1 MPIFGKFDPRA
12 KQVLDTAQQTAI
24 NLRRR
29 FWGTEHLLIGLLARA
44 ADDLPG
50 LPDNIT
56 LESVQE
62 AVKQLTS
69 PSQLPPKVLE
79 LTPRMKN
86 VLDESL
92 SLVQKHQLGQVTPTV
107 LWIALLQEQDAVA
120 VRILTVFGADVQ
132 ALRREAFEN
141 LRANQDDGAEQVK
154 STLEKNSRDLTDLAR
169 KGKLDPVIGREK
181 EIERMAQILSRRTK
195 NNPVLIGAPGVGK
208 SAVAEGLA
216 QRIVENDVPD
226 TLLGKRLLSLDIGSL
241 IAGTKYRGEFEE
253 RMKDVV
259 REIQNA
265 PDIILFIDELQNI
278 MGAGKAEGSIDAAGI
293 LKPALARG
301 EVQCIGATT
310 LDDYRKH
317 IEKDAALSR
326 RFQPVMV
333 DEPDNEK
340 TLEILKGLR
349 PYYEEHHHVHI
360 TDEALSSAV
369 ELSARYIADRFLPDK
384 AVDVMDEAA
393 SRVRLRAFAAPV
405 GIKELERKLDEVVD
419 GKRKAISNQDYEKAA
434 RMRDEER
441 SLREQVSRAKDE
453 WNLARDQMKPNVTED
468 DIAAV
473 VAGWTGIPVQRMTTI
488 ESKRLMQL
496 EETLHKRVIG
506 QDEAV
511 TAISRAIRRA
521 RAGLQDPKRPIGS
534 FIFLGPT
541 GVGKTELCRALGE
554 AMFGDE
560 DALIRL
566 DMSEYM
572 EKHTASRMVGS
583 PPGYVG
589 YEEGG
594 QLTEQ
599 VRRKPYSVVLFDE
612 IEKAHPDVFNMLL
625 QILEDGRLTDNM
637 GRVTSFKNTIIV
649 MTSNAGAAQ
658 LVSGRSLGFG
668 GSTGPGGMDHEEM
681 KTRVLDEI
689 KRIFRPEFI
698 NRVDE
703 IIVFHALSD
712 AEIVQIARLMLEAI
726 ITRMQERGISLSF
739 EDDAV
744 ALLAK
749 HGFDP
754 QYGARPLR
762 RAIQRMVEDA
772 LSEQIVSGALME
784 GDKVCM
790 FARDGKLDFIVD
802 KAEGQD
808 KETVTAEPLAT

>member
-12 KQVLDTAQQTAI
+12 KQVLDIAQQTAI
-24 NLRRR
+24 SLRRR

-56 LESVQE
+56 LDSVQE
-62 AVKQLTS
+62 AVKQLSS

-92 SLVQKHQLGQVTPTV
+92 SLVQKRQLGQVTPAV
-107 LWIALLQEQDAVA
+107 LWIALLQEQEAVA

-132 ALRREAFEN
+132 ALLRDALAM
-141 LRANQDDGAEQVK
+141 LRANQDGDTEQAK
-154 STLEKNSRDLTDLAR
+154 STLEKNSRDLTELAR

-216 QRIVENDVPD
+216 QRIVEDDVPD

-259 REIQNA
+259 REIQNS

-326 RFQPVMV
+326 RFQPIMV

-349 PYYEEHHHVHI
+349 PYYEEHHHVII

-393 SRVRLRAFAAPV
+393 SRVRLRAFAAPT
-405 GIKELERKLDEVVD
+405 GIKKLEYKLDEVVA
-419 GKRKAISNQDYEKAA
+419 GKRNAISNQDYEKAA

-441 SLREQVSRAKDE
+441 SLREQVA
-453 WNLARDQMKPNVTED
+453 LARDEWD
-468 DIAAV
+468 
-473 VAGWTGIPVQRMTTI
+473 
-488 ESKRLMQL
+488 
-496 EETLHKRVIG
+496 H
-506 QDEAV
+506 
-511 TAISRAIRRA
+511 A
-521 RAGLQDPKRPIGS
+521 R
-534 FIFLGPT
+534 
-541 GVGKTELCRALGE
+541 
-554 AMFGDE
+554 
-560 DALIRL
+560 
-566 DMSEYM
+566 
-572 EKHTASRMVGS
+572 EK
-583 PPGYVG
+583 
-589 YEEGG
+589 
-594 QLTEQ
+594 
-599 VRRKPYSVVLFDE
+599 
-612 IEKAHPDVFNMLL
+612 
-625 QILEDGRLTDNM
+625 
-637 GRVTSFKNTIIV
+637 
-649 MTSNAGAAQ
+649 
-658 LVSGRSLGFG
+658 
-668 GSTGPGGMDHEEM
+668 
-681 KTRVLDEI
+681 
-689 KRIFRPEFI
+689 
-698 NRVDE
+698 
-703 IIVFHALSD
+703 
-712 AEIVQIARLMLEAI
+712 
-726 ITRMQERGISLSF
+726 
-739 EDDAV
+739 
-744 ALLAK
+744 
-749 HGFDP
+749 
-754 QYGARPLR
+754 
-762 RAIQRMVEDA
+762 
-772 LSEQIVSGALME
+772 
-784 GDKVCM
+784 
-790 FARDGKLDFIVD
+790 
-802 KAEGQD
+802 
-808 KETVTAEPLAT
+808 

>member
-1 MPIFGKFDPRA
+1 
-12 KQVLDTAQQTAI
+12 
-24 NLRRR
+24 
-29 FWGTEHLLIGLLARA
+29 
-44 ADDLPG
+44 
-50 LPDNIT
+50 
-56 LESVQE
+56 
-62 AVKQLTS
+62 
-69 PSQLPPKVLE
+69 
-79 LTPRMKN
+79 
-86 VLDESL
+86 
-92 SLVQKHQLGQVTPTV
+92 
-107 LWIALLQEQDAVA
+107 
-120 VRILTVFGADVQ
+120 
-132 ALRREAFEN
+132 
-141 LRANQDDGAEQVK
+141 
-154 STLEKNSRDLTDLAR
+154 
-169 KGKLDPVIGREK
+169 
-181 EIERMAQILSRRTK
+181 MAQILSRRTK

-511 TAISRAIRRA
+511 TAISRAICRA
-521 RAGLQDPKRPIGS
+521 RAAYRIQ
-534 FIFLGPT
+534 
-541 GVGKTELCRALGE
+541 
-554 AMFGDE
+554 
-560 DALIRL
+560 
-566 DMSEYM
+566 
-572 EKHTASRMVGS
+572 
-583 PPGYVG
+583 
-589 YEEGG
+589 
-594 QLTEQ
+594 
-599 VRRKPYSVVLFDE
+599 SV
-612 IEKAHPDVFNMLL
+612 P
-625 QILEDGRLTDNM
+625 
-637 GRVTSFKNTIIV
+637 
-649 MTSNAGAAQ
+649 
-658 LVSGRSLGFG
+658 
-668 GSTGPGGMDHEEM
+668 
-681 KTRVLDEI
+681 
-689 KRIFRPEFI
+689 
-698 NRVDE
+698 
-703 IIVFHALSD
+703 
-712 AEIVQIARLMLEAI
+712 
-726 ITRMQERGISLSF
+726 
-739 EDDAV
+739 
-744 ALLAK
+744 
-749 HGFDP
+749 
-754 QYGARPLR
+754 
-762 RAIQRMVEDA
+762 
-772 LSEQIVSGALME
+772 
-784 GDKVCM
+784 
-790 FARDGKLDFIVD
+790 
-802 KAEGQD
+802 
-808 KETVTAEPLAT
+808 

>member
-1 MPIFGKFDPRA
+1 MFGKFDPKA
-12 KQVLDTAQQTAI
+12 KQVLDFAQQAAI
-24 NLRRR
+24 TLRHRY
-29 FWGTEHLLIGLLARA
+29 WGTEHLLIGLVARA
-44 ADDLPG
+44 SDDLPG
-50 LPDNIT
+50 LPENVT
-56 LESVQE
+56 LEAVQD
-62 AVKQLTS
+62 AVRQLAA
-69 PSQLPPKVLE
+69 PSQMPPKVLE
-79 LTPRMKN
+79 LTPRMKK
-86 VLDESL
+86 VLDDVL
-92 SLVQKHQLGQVTPTV
+92 ARAHKAQQLPVRSGM
-107 LWIALLQEQDAVA
+107 LWQALLMEQDSVA
-120 VRILTVFGADVQ
+120 VRILTVFGCDMEV
-132 ALRREAFEN
+132 LRRQAAEAAGPHEEE
-141 LRANQDDGAEQVK
+141 ADHTQ
-154 STLEKNSRDLTDLAR
+154 STLEKNSRDLTALAR
-169 KGKLDPVIGREK
+169 QGKLDPVIGREK

-216 QRIVENDVPD
+216 QRIVDEDVPE

-259 REIQNA
+259 QEIRS
-265 PDIILFIDELQNI
+265 DESIILFIDELQNI

-301 EVQCIGATT
+301 EMQCIGATT

-333 DEPDNEK
+333 DEPDTEK
-340 TLEILKGLR
+340 SVQILKGLR
-349 PYYEEHHHVHI
+349 PHYEQHHHVSLP
-360 TDEALSSAV
+360 DETLESAV
-369 ELSARYIADRFLPDK
+369 EFSARYIADRFLPDK

-393 SRVRLRAFAAPV
+393 SRVRLRAFAMPP
-405 GIKELERKLDEVVD
+405 GIKQSEKSLEETTAQK
-419 GKRKAISNQDYEKAA
+419 KAAIAKQDYEKAA
-434 RMRDEER
+434 DLRDKELRLKNDIETLKKDWDQER
-441 SLREQVSRAKDE
+441 SQRRPE
-453 WNLARDQMKPNVTED
+453 VTPD
-468 DIAAV
+468 DVADV
-473 VAGWTGIPVQRMTTI
+473 VAGWTGIPVQRMTMV
-488 ESKRLMQL
+488 ESARLMKL
-496 EETLHKRVIG
+496 EETLHRRVIG
-506 QDEAV
+506 QEEAV
-511 TAISRAIRRA
+511 GAVSRAIRRA

-560 DALIRL
+560 NAMIRL

-572 EKHTASRMVGS
+572 EKHTVSRMVGS

-612 IEKAHPDVFNMLL
+612 IEKAHPDVFNILL

-637 GRVTSFKNTIIV
+637 GRVTSFKNSIIV
-649 MTSNAGAAQ
+649 MTSNAGAQDLA
-658 LVSGRSLGFG
+658 SGRSLGFG
-668 GSTGPGGMDHEEM
+668 GGSKGSDMGYEEM
-681 KTRVLDEI
+681 KTRVMDAM
-689 KRIFRPEFI
+689 KHVFRPEFI

-703 IIVFHALSD
+703 IIVFHPLSD
-712 AEIVQIARLMLEAI
+712 REIHAISGLMLDVI
-726 ITRMQERGISLSF
+726 IKRMKEKEIHLSF
-739 EDDAV
+739 EEDAV

-749 HGFDP
+749 TGFDP

-772 LSEQIVSGALME
+772 LSEKIVAGTLKAGDHVRMYAD
-784 GDKVCM
+784 GDKLG
-790 FARDGKLDFIVD
+790 FSIEEEARTDAPD
-802 KAEGQD
+802 A
-808 KETVTAEPLAT
+808 VTDASAV

>member
-1 MPIFGKFDPRA
+1 MSMFGKFNQKA
-12 KQVLDTAQQTAI
+12 KQVLDISQQSAI
-24 NLRRR
+24 SLRHR
-29 FWGTEHLLIGLLARA
+29 FWGTEHLLVGLLTRA
-44 ADDLPG
+44 ADDLPS
-50 LPDNIT
+50 LPHNIT
-56 LESVQE
+56 LESVQD
-62 AVKQLTS
+62 AVRQLSS

-79 LTPRMKN
+79 LTPRMKR

-92 SLVQKHQLGQVTPTV
+92 ALIRQRQLGQVTTHA
-107 LWIALLQEQDAVA
+107 LWYCLLSEEDSVA
-120 VRILTVFGADVQ
+120 VRILTVFGADIN
-132 ALRREAFEN
+132 LLKREASDY
-141 LRANQDDGAEQVK
+141 LRATPDESAEQSK
-154 STLEKNSRDLTDLAR
+154 STLEKNSRDLTALA
-169 KGKLDPVIGREK
+169 KQGKLDPVIGREK

-216 QRIVENDVPD
+216 QRIIEDDVPE
-226 TLLGKRLLSLDIGSL
+226 TLLGKRLLSLDLGSL

-259 REIQNA
+259 AELEQDDNT
-265 PDIILFIDELQNI
+265 ILFIDELQNI

-301 EVQCIGATT
+301 EIQCIGATT
-310 LDDYRKH
+310 LEDYRKH

-333 DEPDNEK
+333 DEPDSERSV
-340 TLEILKGLR
+340 EILKGLR
-349 PYYEEHHHVHI
+349 PHYESHHQVMI
-360 TDEALSSAV
+360 TDEALESAV

-384 AVDVMDEAA
+384 AVDVMDEAC
-393 SRVRLRAFAAPV
+393 SRVRLRAFAAPADL
-405 GIKELERKLDEVVD
+405 KQYEQELDEAVEK
-419 GKRKAISNQDYEKAA
+419 KRAAIARQDYEAA
-434 RMRDEER
+434 ADLRDDER
-441 SLREQVSRAKDE
+441 QLREKINQ
-453 WNLARDQMKPNVTED
+453 ARDMWKQTRETLRPQVTED
-468 DIAAV
+468 DVADV
-473 VAGWTGIPVQRMTTI
+473 VAGWTGIPVQRMTMI

-511 TAISRAIRRA
+511 TAVSKAIRRA

-560 DALIRL
+560 DAVIRL

-572 EKHTASRMVGS
+572 EKHTVSRMVGS

-658 LVSGRSLGFG
+658 LATGRSLGF
-668 GSTGPGGMDHEEM
+668 SDSSAPAGMNHEEM

-689 KRIFRPEFI
+689 KRMFRPEFI

-703 IIVFHALSD
+703 IMVFHSLSSD
-712 AEIVQIARLMLEAI
+712 QIAQIAKLMLETI
-726 ITRMQERGISLSF
+726 ITRMKEQGITLAFS
-739 EDDAV
+739 DDAV

-749 HGFDP
+749 SGFDP

-772 LSEQIVSGALME
+772 LSEQIVAGGLKE
-784 GDKVCM
+784 GDHVHM
-790 FARDGKLDFIVD
+790 FEEDGKLSYTLNQAEN
-802 KAEGQD
+802 KASEP
-808 KETVTAEPLAT
+808 VTADQPVS

>member
-1 MPIFGKFDPRA
+1 MPIFGKFDPKA
-12 KQVLDTAQQTAI
+12 KQALDAAQQSAI
-24 NLRRR
+24 SLRHR
-29 FWGTEHLLIGLLARA
+29 FWGTEHLLIGLLTVASA
-44 ADDLPG
+44 DLPG
-50 LPDNIT
+50 MPDNVT
-56 LESVQE
+56 LDNVQD
-62 AVKQLTS
+62 AVRQLSS

-79 LTPRMKN
+79 LTPRMKK

-92 SLVQKHQLGQVTPTV
+92 ARAQKQLKGPVTTAM
-107 LWIALLQEQDAVA
+107 LWYCLLLETDSVA
-120 VRILTVFGADVQ
+120 VRILTVFGCDIE
-132 ALRREAFEN
+132 ALRTEAADS
-141 LRANQDDGAEQVK
+141 LRASPADGADQNK
-154 STLEKNSRDLTDLAR
+154 STLEKNSRDLTALAR
-169 KGKLDPVIGREK
+169 QGKLDPVIGRDK

-216 QRIVENDVPD
+216 QRIVEDDVPD

-259 REIQNA
+259 SEIQQD
-265 PDIILFIDELQNI
+265 PSIILFIDELQNI

-301 EVQCIGATT
+301 EMQCIGATT

-333 DEPDNEK
+333 DEPDSERS
-340 TLEILKGLR
+340 LEILKGLR
-349 PYYEEHHHVHI
+349 PHYEAHHHVTI
-360 TDEALSSAV
+360 TDEALAAAV

-393 SRVRLRAFAAPV
+393 SRVRLREFAAPV
-405 GIKELERKLDEVVD
+405 GIKEMEKNLDAVTAE
-419 GKRKAISNQDYEKAA
+419 KRQAITQQDYEKAA
-434 RMRDEER
+434 RLRDDERVLRQQIQTARDEW
-441 SLREQVSRAKDE
+441 DT
-453 WNLARDQMKPNVTED
+453 ARDSLKPRVTED
-468 DIAAV
+468 DIADV
-473 VAGWTGIPVQRMTTI
+473 VAGWTGIPVQRMTMI
-488 ESKRLMQL
+488 ESARLMKL
-496 EETLHKRVIG
+496 EETLHQRVIG

-511 TAISRAIRRA
+511 VAVSKAIRRA

-572 EKHTASRMVGS
+572 EKHTVSRMVGS

-594 QLTEQ
+594 QLTEA

-649 MTSNAGAAQ
+649 MTSNAGATQ
-658 LVSGRSLGFG
+658 LATGRSLGFG
-668 GSTGPGGMDHEEM
+668 GKDGPGAMDHEEM

-689 KRIFRPEFI
+689 KRVFRPEFL
-698 NRVDE
+698 NRLDE

-712 AEIVQIARLMLEAI
+712 SEIAQIANLMLDVI
-726 ITRMQERGISLSF
+726 IKRMAERQIALSF
-739 EDDAV
+739 TEDAV

-749 HGFDP
+749 SGFDP

-772 LSEQIVSGALME
+772 LSEQIVSGALKEGDSVRMHAE
-784 GDKVCM
+784 GDKLG
-790 FARDGKLDFIVD
+790 FTLQKDESAQSP
-802 KAEGQD
+802 E
-808 KETVTAEPLAT
+808 LADQAIT

>member
-1 MPIFGKFDPRA
+1 MPIFGKFDSNA
-12 KQVLDTAQQTAI
+12 KQVLDAAQQAAI
-24 NLRRR
+24 TLRHR

-44 ADDLPG
+44 AEDLPT
-50 LPDNIT
+50 LPSNVT
-56 LESVQE
+56 LEAVQD
-62 AVKQLTS
+62 AVRQLSS
-69 PSQLPPKVLE
+69 PSQMPPKVLE
-79 LTPRMKN
+79 LTPRMKK

-92 SLVQKHQLGQVTPTV
+92 SRAQKHQQIPVSTAM
-107 LWIALLQEQDAVA
+107 LWYCLLSETDSVA
-120 VRILTVFGADVQ
+120 VRILTVFGADIE
-132 ALRREAFEN
+132 ALQREASDS
-141 LRANQDDGAEQVK
+141 LRAAPEESSEQNK
-154 STLEKNSRDLTDLAR
+154 STLEKNSRDLTAMAR
-169 KGKLDPVIGREK
+169 LGKLDPVIGREK

-216 QRIVENDVPD
+216 QRIADDDVPD
-226 TLLGKRLLSLDIGSL
+226 TLLGKRLLALDIGSL

-259 REIQNA
+259 SEIQN
-265 PDIILFIDELQNI
+265 DDSIILFIDELQNI

-301 EVQCIGATT
+301 ELQCIGATT

-317 IEKDAALSR
+317 IEKDSALSR

-333 DEPDNEK
+333 DEPDSERS
-340 TLEILKGLR
+340 LEILKGLR
-349 PYYEEHHHVHI
+349 PYYEAHHHVQI
-360 TDEALSSAV
+360 LDEALASAV

-393 SRVRLRAFAAPV
+393 SRVRLKAFAAPL
-405 GIKELERKLDEVVD
+405 GIKELEKKLDQVIAR
-419 GKRKAISNQDYEKAA
+419 KREAISLQDYEKAA
-434 RMRDEER
+434 GLRDSER
-441 SLREQVSRAKDE
+441 ILREQIHT
-453 WNLARDQMKPNVTED
+453 ARDDWDTARDSLKPQVNED
-468 DIAAV
+468 DIADV
-473 VAGWTGIPVQRMTTI
+473 VAGWTGIPVQRMTMI
-488 ESKRLMQL
+488 ESKRLMKL

-506 QDEAV
+506 QEEAV
-511 TAISRAIRRA
+511 KAVSRAIRRA

-560 DALIRL
+560 EALIRL

-572 EKHTASRMVGS
+572 EKHTVSRMVGS

-594 QLTEQ
+594 QLTEL

-637 GRVTSFKNTIIV
+637 GRVASFKNTIIV

-658 LVSGRSLGFG
+658 LASGRSLGFG
-668 GSTGPGGMDHEEM
+668 GKDGHAGMDHEEM

-689 KRIFRPEFI
+689 KRMFRPEFL

-703 IIVFHALSD
+703 IMVFHALTD
-712 AEIVQIARLMLEAI
+712 AEIAQIAELMLDVI
-726 ITRMQERGISLSF
+726 IKRMQERQIELSF
-739 EDDAV
+739 DNAAV

-749 HGFDP
+749 SGFDP

-772 LSEQIVSGALME
+772 LSEQIVSNDLAD
-784 GDKVCM
+784 GDKIHMYVQE
-790 FARDGKLDFIVD
+790 DKLAF
-802 KAEGQD
+802 
-808 KETVTAEPLAT
+808 TVSKPEEKRTENALADQTVS

>member
-1 MPIFGKFDPRA
+1 MFGKFNQKA
-12 KQVLDTAQQTAI
+12 KQVLDISQQSAI
-24 NLRRR
+24 ALRHR
-29 FWGTEHLLIGLLARA
+29 FWGTEHLLIGLLTRA

-50 LPDNIT
+50 LPKNIT
-56 LESVQE
+56 LESVQD
-62 AVKQLTS
+62 AVRQLSS

-79 LTPRMKN
+79 LTPRMKR

-92 SLVQKHQLGQVTPTV
+92 NLIRQRQLKQVTTYI
-107 LWIALLQEQDAVA
+107 LWHCLLSEEDSVA
-120 VRILTVFGADVQ
+120 VRILTVFGADIDQ
-132 ALRREAFEN
+132 LKREASDY
-141 LRANQDDGAEQVK
+141 LRATPDEGAEQSK
-154 STLEKNSRDLTDLAR
+154 STLEKNSRDLTALA
-169 KGKLDPVIGREK
+169 KQGKLDPVIGREK

-216 QRIVENDVPD
+216 QRIAEDDVPD
-226 TLLGKRLLSLDIGSL
+226 TLLGKRLLSLDLGSL

-253 RMKDVV
+253 RMKEVV
-259 REIQNA
+259 TELEQDDA
-265 PDIILFIDELQNI
+265 TILFIDELQNI

-301 EVQCIGATT
+301 EIQCIGATT

-333 DEPDNEK
+333 DEPDGERS
-340 TLEILKGLR
+340 LEILKGLR
-349 PYYEEHHHVHI
+349 PHYEAHHQVMI

-393 SRVRLRAFAAPV
+393 SRVRLRAFAAPN
-405 GIKELERKLDEVVD
+405 ELKQFEQDLDRTVEQ
-419 GKRKAISNQDYEKAA
+419 KRDAISRQDYEAA
-434 RMRDEER
+434 ADLRDDERQLREKINQARDEWKQTRET
-441 SLREQVSRAKDE
+441 LRPE
-453 WNLARDQMKPNVTED
+453 VTED
-468 DIAAV
+468 DIADV
-473 VAGWTGIPVQRMTTI
+473 VAGWTGIPVQRMTMI

-496 EETLHKRVIG
+496 EQTLHKRVIG

-511 TAISRAIRRA
+511 TAVSKAIRRA

-560 DALIRL
+560 DSLIRL

-572 EKHTASRMVGS
+572 EKHTVSRMVGS

-658 LVSGRSLGFG
+658 LATGRSLGFAD
-668 GSTGPGGMDHEEM
+668 SDKPAGMDHEEM

-689 KRIFRPEFI
+689 KRVFRPEFL

-703 IIVFHALSD
+703 IMVFHALSS
-712 AEIVQIARLMLEAI
+712 EQIAQIASLMLDVI
-726 ITRMQERGISLSF
+726 IKRMQEQDISLAFS
-739 EDDAV
+739 DDAV

-749 HGFDP
+749 SGFDP

-772 LSEQIVSGALME
+772 LSEKIIAGELVE
-784 GDKVCM
+784 GDHVYM
-790 FARDGKLDFIVD
+790 FEEEGKLSFTLK
-802 KAEGQD
+802 KAEESA
-808 KETVTAEPLAT
+808 KEPVIADQPVG

>member
-1 MPIFGKFDPRA
+1 MPIFGKFDPKA
-12 KQVLDTAQQTAI
+12 KQVLDYAQQAAI
-24 NLRRR
+24 NLRHR

-50 LPDNIT
+50 LPANIT
-56 LESVQE
+56 LDSVQE
-62 AVKQLTS
+62 AVRQLSS
-69 PSQLPPKVLE
+69 PGQLPPKVLE
-79 LTPRMKN
+79 LTPRMKK
-86 VLDESL
+86 VLDETL
-92 SLVQKHQLGQVTPTV
+92 TRAQKQQGMPVKAV
-107 LWIALLQEQDAVA
+107 MLWHTLINEQDSVA
-120 VRILTVFGADVQ
+120 VRILTVFGCDMDE
-132 ALRREAFEN
+132 LRREAADAFN
-141 LRANQDDGAEQVK
+141 SGNAEESGPNK
-154 STLEKNSRDLTDLAR
+154 STLEKNSRDLTALA
-169 KGKLDPVIGREK
+169 KQGKLDPVIGREK

-216 QRIVENDVPD
+216 QRIVLEEVPE

-259 REIQNA
+259 SEIQNN
-265 PDIILFIDELQNI
+265 PSIILFIDELQNI

-310 LDDYRKH
+310 LEDYRKH

-333 DEPDNEK
+333 DEPDSEK
-340 TLEILKGLR
+340 SLQILKGLR
-349 PYYEEHHHVHI
+349 PHYEAHHHVTL

-369 ELSARYIADRFLPDK
+369 ELSSRYISDRFLPDK

-393 SRVRLRAFAAPV
+393 SRVRLKTSAVPME
-405 GIKELERKLDEVVD
+405 IKEKEHKLEAIVAD
-419 GKRKAISNQDYEKAA
+419 KRTAITQQDYEKAA
-434 RMRDEER
+434 DLRDSERRMREEIGSRRRRWEDDR
-441 SLREQVSRAKDE
+441 SG
-453 WNLARDQMKPNVTED
+453 NKPEVTQD

-473 VAGWTGIPVQRMTTI
+473 VAGWTGIPVQRMTMI
-488 ESKRLMQL
+488 ESARLMKL
-496 EETLHKRVIG
+496 EETLHRRVIG
-506 QDEAV
+506 QEDAV
-511 TAISRAIRRA
+511 TAVSRAIRRA

-572 EKHTASRMVGS
+572 EKHTVSRMVGS

-637 GRVTSFKNTIIV
+637 GRVTSFKNCIIV
-649 MTSNAGAAQ
+649 MTSNAGAQQ
-658 LVSGRSLGFG
+658 LASGRALGFG
-668 GSTGPGGMDHEEM
+668 GIGAGHDMSYEEM

-689 KRIFRPEFI
+689 KRIFRPEFL

-703 IIVFHALSD
+703 IMVFHPLSD
-712 AEIVQIARLMLEAI
+712 VQIARIAQLMLEVI
-726 ITRMQERGISLSF
+726 VTRMRQRGIVLSF
-739 EDDAV
+739 EPDAV
-744 ALLAK
+744 SLLAK
-749 HGFDP
+749 TGFDP

-772 LSEQIVSGALME
+772 LSEGIVSGEIKE
-784 GDKVCM
+784 GDRVSM
-790 FARDGKLDFIVD
+790 RADGDKLGFSV
-802 KAEGQD
+802 
-808 KETVTAEPLAT
+808 ETTPYESEMKILSDQPVK

>member
-1 MPIFGKFDPRA
+1 MPIFGKFDPKARA
-12 KQVLDTAQQTAI
+12 ILETSQQAAI
-24 NLRRR
+24 SLRHR
-29 FWGTEHLLIGLLARA
+29 FWGTEHLLIGLMSKAR
-44 ADDLPG
+44 DVLPS
-50 LPDNIT
+50 LPDHLT
-56 LESVQE
+56 LQ
-62 AVKQLTS
+62 AVEDAVRQLS
-69 PSQLPPKVLE
+69 SASQLPPKVLE

-86 VLDESL
+86 ILDTAL
-92 SLVQKHQLGQVTPTV
+92 SRTQKQQLPLVTAAM
-107 LWIALLQEQDAVA
+107 LWYCLLSEQDAVG
-120 VRILTVFGADVQ
+120 VRILSVFGCDIE
-132 ALRREAFEN
+132 ALKNEASDT
-141 LRANQDDGAEQVK
+141 LRAMPEDQQDAGK
-154 STLEKNSRDLTDLAR
+154 STLEKNSRDLTELAR
-169 KGKLDPVIGREK
+169 QKKLDPVIGREK

-216 QRIVENDVPD
+216 QRIIDEDVPD

-259 REIQNA
+259 NELKEDPR
-265 PDIILFIDELQNI
+265 IILFIDELQNI

-301 EVQCIGATT
+301 ELQVIGATT

-326 RFQPVMV
+326 RFQPVTV
-333 DEPDNEK
+333 DEPDSDK
-340 TLEILKGLR
+340 SLEILKGLR
-349 PYYEEHHHVHI
+349 PYYESHHKVQI
-360 TDEALSSAV
+360 TDAALEAAV
-369 ELSARYIADRFLPDK
+369 ELSSRYIADRFLPDK

-393 SRVRLRAFAAPV
+393 SRVRLKAFAPPAT
-405 GIKELERKLDEVVD
+405 IKELERRLEQIIIE
-419 GKRKAISNQDYEKAA
+419 KRSAITGQDYEKAA
-434 RMRDEER
+434 DLRDSERMMRDKIEEER
-441 SLREQVSRAKDE
+441 NAWVTRKD
-453 WNLARDQMKPNVTED
+453 NLKPEVTED
-468 DIAAV
+468 DISAV
-473 VAGWTGIPVQRMTTI
+473 VANWTGIPVQRMNMV
-488 ESKRLMQL
+488 ESARLMQL

-511 TAISRAIRRA
+511 SAVSKAIRRA

-572 EKHTASRMVGS
+572 EKHTVSRMVGS

-594 QLTEQ
+594 QLTEA

-625 QILEDGRLTDNM
+625 QILEDGRLTDNT

-649 MTSNAGAAQ
+649 MTSNAGATQ
-658 LVSGRSLGFG
+658 LATGRSLGFG
-668 GSTGPGGMDHEEM
+668 GTDAHSSMNHEEM
-681 KTRVLDEI
+681 KTRVMDEI
-689 KRIFRPEFI
+689 KRVFRPEFL
-698 NRVDE
+698 NRLDE
-703 IIVFHALSD
+703 VIVFHSLSD
-712 AEIVQIARLMLEAI
+712 AQIAQIAGLMLDVI
-726 ITRMQERGISLSF
+726 IKRLKERGIELSF
-739 EDDAV
+739 RDDAV

-749 HGFDP
+749 AGFDP

-772 LSEQIVSGALME
+772 LSSQVVSGELQE
-784 GDKVCM
+784 GDKVTM
-790 FARDGKLDFIVD
+790 FASGDKLDFTVE
-802 KAEGQD
+802 KAGSKPLDEALLNP
-808 KETVTAEPLAT
+808 VTQ

>member
-1 MPIFGKFDPRA
+1 MPIFGRFDPKS
-12 KQVLDTAQQTAI
+12 KQILETSQQAAI
-24 NLRRR
+24 SLRHR
-29 FWGTEHLLIGLLARA
+29 FWGTEHLLIGLMSKAR
-44 ADDLPG
+44 DVLHS
-50 LPDNIT
+50 LPDHLT
-56 LESVQE
+56 LT
-62 AVKQLTS
+62 AVEDAVRQLSS

-86 VLDESL
+86 ILDTSL
-92 SLVQKHQLGQVTPTV
+92 SRTQKQQQPLVTPAM
-107 LWIALLQEQDAVA
+107 LWYCLLSEQDAVG
-120 VRILTVFGADVQ
+120 VRILSVFGCDIE
-132 ALRREAFEN
+132 ALKNEASDY
-141 LRANQDDGAEQVK
+141 LRATPEDQQESNK
-154 STLEKNSRDLTDLAR
+154 STLEKNSRDLTELAR
-169 KGKLDPVIGREK
+169 QKKLDPVIGREK

-216 QRIVENDVPD
+216 QRIIDEEVPD

-259 REIQNA
+259 TELRED
-265 PDIILFIDELQNI
+265 PSIILFIDELQNI

-301 EVQCIGATT
+301 EIQCIGATT

-326 RFQPVMV
+326 RFQPVNV
-333 DEPDNEK
+333 DEPDADR
-340 TLEILKGLR
+340 TLEILRGLR
-349 PYYEEHHHVHI
+349 PHYETHHKVVI
-360 TDEALSSAV
+360 NDEALTSAV
-369 ELSARYIADRFLPDK
+369 ELSSRYIADRFLPDK

-393 SRVRLRAFAAPV
+393 SRVRLKAFAPPKD
-405 GIKELERKLDEVVD
+405 IKELERRLEQIIIQ
-419 GKRKAISNQDYEKAA
+419 KRSAITGQDYEKAA
-434 RMRDEER
+434 DLRDSERLMRDKIEEER
-441 SLREQVSRAKDE
+441 NNWVTRKDSL
-453 WNLARDQMKPNVTED
+453 KPEVTGD
-468 DIAAV
+468 DIADV
-473 VAGWTGIPVQRMTTI
+473 VANWTGIPVQRMNMV
-488 ESKRLMQL
+488 ESARLMQL

-511 TAISRAIRRA
+511 SAVSKAIRRA

-572 EKHTASRMVGS
+572 EKHTVSRMVGS

-625 QILEDGRLTDNM
+625 QILEDGRLTDNT

-649 MTSNAGAAQ
+649 MTSNAGATQ
-658 LVSGRSLGFG
+658 LATGRSLGFG
-668 GSTGPGGMDHEEM
+668 GSNEKSGMDHEEM
-681 KTRVLDEI
+681 KTRVMDEI
-689 KRIFRPEFI
+689 KRVFRPEFL
-698 NRVDE
+698 NRLDE
-703 IIVFHALSD
+703 VIVFHSLNDS
-712 AEIVQIARLMLEAI
+712 QIATIAGLMLKVI
-726 ITRMQERGISLSF
+726 INRLKERGIELVF
-739 EDDAV
+739 KDDAV

-749 HGFDP
+749 AGFDP

-772 LSEQIVSGALME
+772 MSSQVVSGELQE
-784 GDKVCM
+784 GDKVTM
-790 FARDGKLDFIVD
+790 FASGDKLDFTLE
-802 KAEGQD
+802 KA
-808 KETVTAEPLAT
+808 TVEAAAKPAPDPVIT

>member
-1 MPIFGKFDPRA
+1 MPIFGRFDPKA
-12 KQVLDTAQQTAI
+12 KQVLDTAQQAAI
-24 NLRRR
+24 SLRHR
-29 FWGTEHLLIGLLARA
+29 FWGTEHLLIGLVSRA

-50 LPDNIT
+50 LPDNVS
-56 LESVQE
+56 LENVQD
-62 AVKQLTS
+62 AVRQLSS

-79 LTPRMKN
+79 LTPRMKK

-92 SLVQKHQLGQVTPTV
+92 ARAQKHQKGQVTT
-107 LWIALLQEQDAVA
+107 ALLWYSLLAEADSVA
-120 VRILTVFGADVQ
+120 VRILTVFGCDIE
-132 ALRREAFEN
+132 ALRAEAADS
-141 LRANQDDGAEQVK
+141 LRATPGEDAEQSK
-154 STLEKNSRDLTDLAR
+154 STLEKNSRDLTALAR
-169 KGKLDPVIGREK
+169 QGKLDPVVGRDK

-208 SAVAEGLA
+208 SAIAEGLA
-216 QRIVENDVPD
+216 QRIIEDDVPE
-226 TLLGKRLLSLDIGSL
+226 TLQGKRLLSLDIGSL

-259 REIQNA
+259 NEIQHN

-333 DEPDNEK
+333 DEPDSERS
-340 TLEILKGLR
+340 LHILKSLR
-349 PYYEEHHHVHI
+349 PHYEAHHRVVI
-360 TDEALSSAV
+360 TDEALESAV

-393 SRVRLRAFAAPV
+393 SRVRLREFAAPV
-405 GIKELERKLDEVVD
+405 GIKELEKNLDAVIAD
-419 GKRKAISNQDYEKAA
+419 KRQAITQQDYEKAA
-434 RMRDEER
+434 KLRDDER
-441 SLREQVSRAKDE
+441 SLRQQIQD
-453 WNLARDQMKPNVTED
+453 ARDAWDTERDQLKPRVTED
-468 DIAAV
+468 DIADV
-473 VAGWTGIPVQRMTTI
+473 VAGWTGIPVQRMTMI
-488 ESKRLMQL
+488 ESARLMKL

-511 TAISRAIRRA
+511 VAVSKAIRRA

-572 EKHTASRMVGS
+572 EKHTVSRMVGS

-589 YEEGG
+589 YDEGG
-594 QLTEQ
+594 QLTEA

-649 MTSNAGAAQ
+649 MTSNAGATQ
-658 LVSGRSLGFG
+658 LAHGRSLGFG
-668 GSTGPGGMDHEEM
+668 GKEGQTAMDHAEM

-689 KRIFRPEFI
+689 KRVFRPEFL
-698 NRVDE
+698 NRLDE

-712 AEIVQIARLMLEAI
+712 EEIGQIAHLMLDVI
-726 ITRMQERGISLSF
+726 IKRMQEKQIALSF
-739 EDDAV
+739 TEDAV

-749 HGFDP
+749 AGFDP

-772 LSEQIVSGALME
+772 LSEQLVSGALKEGDSVRMHAE
-784 GDKVCM
+784 GDKLG
-790 FARDGKLDFIVD
+790 FTLTRDG
-802 KAEGQD
+802 
-808 KETVTAEPLAT
+808 EPLPQLADQTVS

>member
-1 MPIFGKFDPRA
+1 MPIFGKFDPKS
-12 KQVLDTAQQTAI
+12 KQVLDAAQQSSIT
-24 NLRRR
+24 LRHR
-29 FWGTEHLLIGLLARA
+29 FWGTEHLLIGLLAKA
-44 ADDLPG
+44 AEDLYG
-50 LPDNIT
+50 LPDNVT
-56 LESVQE
+56 LESVQD
-62 AVKQLTS
+62 AVRQLTS

-79 LTPRMKN
+79 LTPRMKK

-92 SLVQKHQLGQVTPTV
+92 SRAQKQQQGPVSPV
-107 LWIALLQEQDAVA
+107 MLWYCLLSEQDSVA
-120 VRILTVFGADVQ
+120 VRILTVFGCDIE
-132 ALRREAFEN
+132 ALRNETADN
-141 LRANQDDGAEQVK
+141 LRATPEEGGQQSK
-154 STLEKNSRDLTDLAR
+154 STLQKNSRDLTAMAR
-169 KGKLDPVIGREK
+169 QGKLDPVIGRDL

-216 QRIVENDVPD
+216 QRIVEEDVPE

-259 REIQNA
+259 SEIQN
-265 PDIILFIDELQNI
+265 DKSIILFIDELQNI

-326 RFQPVMV
+326 RFQPVNV
-333 DEPDNEK
+333 DEPDAEK
-340 TLEILKGLR
+340 SLKILEGLR
-349 PYYEEHHHVHI
+349 PHYESHHHVEI
-360 TDEALSSAV
+360 TDEALSAAV

-384 AVDVMDEAA
+384 AVDVMDEAS
-393 SRVRLRAFAAPV
+393 SRVRLKAFAAPK
-405 GIKELERKLDEVVD
+405 GIKELERRLEQVLLSKKD
-419 GKRKAISNQDYEKAA
+419 AIAKQDYELAA
-434 RMRDEER
+434 KLRDDERILKEDIEKERDAWLQKRESMRP
-441 SLREQVSRAKDE
+441 QV
-453 WNLARDQMKPNVTED
+453 VED

-473 VAGWTGIPVQRMTTI
+473 VAGWTGIPVQRMTMI
-488 ESKRLMQL
+488 ESARLMQL

-511 TAISRAIRRA
+511 VAVSKAIRRA

-572 EKHTASRMVGS
+572 EKHTVSRMVGS

-594 QLTEQ
+594 QLTEA

-658 LVSGRSLGFG
+658 LATGRSLGFG
-668 GSTGPGGMDHEEM
+668 GKDEHAGMNHEEM
-681 KTRVLDEI
+681 KTRVMDEI
-689 KRIFRPEFI
+689 KRVFRPEFL
-698 NRVDE
+698 NRLDE

-712 AEIVQIARLMLEAI
+712 AEIAQIATLMLDVI
-726 ITRMQERGISLSF
+726 IKRMAEHSIELKF
-739 EDDAV
+739 DEDAV

-749 HGFDP
+749 AGFDP

-772 LSEQIVSGALME
+772 LSGQIVPGAIKA
-784 GDKVCM
+784 GDKVRM
-790 FARDGKLDFIVD
+790 FEQDGKLDF
-802 KAEGQD
+802 E
-808 KETVTAEPLAT
+808 VTNPAGSDAVQPLADTTVV

>member
-1 MPIFGKFDPRA
+1 MSMFGKFNQKA
-12 KQVLDTAQQTAI
+12 KQVLDVSQQSAI
-24 NLRRR
+24 SLRHR
-29 FWGTEHLLIGLLARA
+29 FWGTEHLLIGLLSIAG
-44 ADDLPG
+44 DDLPS
-50 LPDNIT
+50 LPHNIT
-56 LESVQE
+56 LESVKD
-62 AVKQLTS
+62 AVRQLSS

-86 VLDESL
+86 VLDESMG
-92 SLVQKHQLGQVTPTV
+92 LVRNKQLGQVTTHA
-107 LWIALLQEQDAVA
+107 LWFCLLSEEESVA
-120 VRILTVFGADVQ
+120 VRILTVFGANI
-132 ALRREAFEN
+132 ALLKREASDY
-141 LRANQDDGAEQVK
+141 LRATPEENPEPNK
-154 STLEKNSRDLTDLAR
+154 STLEKNSRDLTELAR
-169 KGKLDPVIGREK
+169 QGKLDPVVGREK

-216 QRIVENDVPD
+216 QRIVLDDVPD
-226 TLLGKRLLSLDIGSL
+226 TLLGKCLLSLDIGSL

-259 REIQNA
+259 SELTQN

-301 EVQCIGATT
+301 EIQCIGATT

-333 DEPDNEK
+333 DEPDSEK
-340 TLEILKGLR
+340 TLEILRGLR
-349 PYYEEHHHVHI
+349 PFYEEHHKVAI
-360 TDEALSSAV
+360 TDEALLSAV
-369 ELSARYIADRFLPDK
+369 ELSTRYIADRFLPDK
-384 AVDVMDEAA
+384 AVDVMDEAG
-393 SRVRLRAFAAPV
+393 SRVRLRAFAAPTDLKV
-405 GIKELERKLDEVVD
+405 LEQQLDETLEKKKD
-419 GKRKAISNQDYEKAA
+419 AISRQNYESAA
-434 RMRDEER
+434 DLRDDER
-441 SLREQVSRAKDE
+441 QLREKINE
-453 WNLARDQMKPNVTED
+453 ARDQWKHTRETLRPEVTED
-468 DIAAV
+468 DIADV
-473 VAGWTGIPVQRMTTI
+473 VAGWTGIPVQRMTMI

-511 TAISRAIRRA
+511 TAVTKAIRRA
-521 RAGLQDPKRPIGS
+521 RAGLQDPKRPLGS

-572 EKHTASRMVGS
+572 EKHTVSRMVGS

-589 YEEGG
+589 YDEGG
-594 QLTEQ
+594 QLTEA

-658 LVSGRSLGFG
+658 LATGRSLGFADADKP
-668 GSTGPGGMDHEEM
+668 SGMNHEEM

-689 KRIFRPEFI
+689 KRVFRPEFL

-703 IIVFHALSD
+703 IIVFHALSSEQI
-712 AEIVQIARLMLEAI
+712 AQIARLMLDVI
-726 ITRMQERGISLSF
+726 INRMQERSITLEFS
-739 EDDAV
+739 DDAV

-749 HGFDP
+749 SGFDP

-772 LSEQIVSGALME
+772 LSEQIVSGELAE
-784 GDKVCM
+784 GDQVRM
-790 FARDGKLDFIVD
+790 FAQEDKLSF
-802 KAEGQD
+802 
-808 KETVTAEPLAT
+808 TVTKPENTKTKPVKEDLPVG